1 MDCVDTS
8 AILEA
13 GESMTAEF
21 KSEINDKELAR
32 VVACLA
38 NGDGGVL
45 LIGVE
50 DDGTVIGARP
60 RHGTRTDPA
69 RVAAYVQANTEPAL
83 AVEVAVEIIDKREI
97 IRVDVPR
104 ADPGPVGTKLGVFT
118 RRVLDTTGHPACV
131 PMTPHEI
138 VSMGMVT
145 RGQDFAAAQARGA
158 TLADLD
164 PAEFDRFRKLCR
176 TAGDDLGGLSDID
189 ILRALGLVPLNE
201 PVSLGAILL
210 FGTEESLQRW
220 VPNAECLFQDLRA
233 DNMSANVRIMAP
245 LLRAAEELRKLIDQR
260 NTTTELTVGLQKV
273 EISLIPSVT
282 RREAVANALVHRD
295 YAAVGPTLVQITG
308 SEFVVSNPGGL
319 PPGVT
324 LTNIL
329 DQSRPRSPILAATF
343 KRAGLVERRGKG
355 VNDMFEQQLRAG
367 RDAPD
372 YSRSTAESV
381 VVTVPLGS
389 ADLDL
394 VRFLLTWEDA
404 HQQPLSLDEI
414 RTVHEVKSSG
424 SATGPEVASALNL
437 IPATVRGIL
446 ARLVEAGILEAR
458 GAGRSRKFHLTAR
471 FYDLA
476 QDRSAYVR
484 VKGADPLQQERMI
497 LDYVGAYGSITRGQA
512 AELCQTTPQHARE
525 TLKRLVERG
534 ALAMQGERR
543 GAHYVVADRGATSS
557 PQESEMTPR
566 AAPLS

>member
-1 MDCVDTS
+1 MHNVGVETR

-21 KSEINDKELAR
+21 KSEINDKDLAR
-32 VVACLA
+32 AVACIA
-38 NGDGGVL
+38 NGEGGVL

-50 DDGTVIGARP
+50 DDGTVSGARP
-60 RHGTRTDPA
+60 RHGATTDPA
-69 RVAAYVQANTEPAL
+69 RVAAYIQANTEPAL
-83 AVEVAVEIIDKREI
+83 AVEVTLDKIDGYEI

-145 RGQDFAAAQARGA
+145 RGQDFASAVARGA

-164 PAEFDRFRKLCR
+164 PAEFSRFRKLCQ
-176 TAGDDLGGLSDID
+176 ANGDDLGGLSDAD
-189 ILRALGLVPLNE
+189 VLRALGLIPLND

-210 FGTEESLQRW
+210 FGTEASLQRW
-220 VPNAECLFQDLRA
+220 IPNAECLFQDLRSG
-233 DNMSANVRIMAP
+233 DKSVNVRIVAP
-245 LLRAAEELRKLIDQR
+245 LLRAAEELRALIDDR
-260 NTTTELTVGLQKV
+260 NTMTELMVGLHRV

-295 YAAVGPTLVQITG
+295 YAALGPTVVQITG

-324 LTNIL
+324 IANIL
-329 DQSRPRSPILAATF
+329 DQSRPRSAILAAAF

-381 VVTVPLGS
+381 VVTVPLGN

-404 HQQPLSLDEI
+404 RQQPLNLDEL

-424 SATGPEVASALNL
+424 SATSAEVAQALNL
-437 IPATVRGIL
+437 IPATARSIL
-446 ARLVEAGILEAR
+446 ARLVEVGILEAR
-458 GAGRSRKFHLTAR
+458 GVGRSRKFHLTAR

-497 LDYVGAYGSITRGQA
+497 LDYVNAYGSINRSQA
-512 AELCQTTPQHARE
+512 AELCQTTPLQARA
-525 TLKRLVERG
+525 TLKRLVENG
-534 ALAMQGERR
+534 GLVLQGERR
-543 GAHYVVADRGATSS
+543 GARYVRPDRIDH
-557 PQESEMTPR
+557 
-566 AAPLS
+566 